1 MSFLKQILT
10 PFVEFEEDKI
20 PAPVNKQDPQVPAPE
35 DKDITHP
42 LISDAGQINPAATN
56 TPASRTL
63 NPVSDSIPFPE
74 HEVYFENLIEKA
86 NRENPIFAGPDFK
99 EFADTIADIDDI
111 TDETLKYTTAF
122 NMLKAAGLDKDR
134 LVQAAHEYMNLIGR
148 DLNAYQ
154 TAHARKYKDELQQ
167 KELALQKKAEEL
179 QALTMRLNV
188 LKAEV
193 NSMSNEI
200 TSKRDELNKVR
211 QSFLLAGENKQKEIQ
226 KEVEKITRLF

>member
-10 PFVEFEEDKI
+10 PFVEFEEDKN
-20 PAPVNKQDPQVPAPE
+20 PAPLKKQEPQVPAPA

-42 LISDAGQINPAATN
+42 LINDASQIAPVPPIAAPST
-56 TPASRTL
+56 TP
-63 NPVSDSIPFPE
+63 NPVSDTIPFPE
-74 HEVYFENLIEKA
+74 HEVYFDNLIEKA
-86 NRENPIFAGPDFK
+86 NRENPVFAGPDFK

-122 NMLKAAGLDKDR
+122 NMLKAAGLKKDR
-134 LVQAAHEYMNLIGR
+134 LMQAAHEYMNLIGR

-154 TAHARKYKDELQQ
+154 TAHARKYKVELQQ

-193 NSMSNEI
+193 NSMSTEI

-226 KEVEKITRLF
+226 NEVEKISRYF